1 MMAQEL
7 TELTNRIMEAARKE
21 AAEIAAQSREEAQRL
36 TTDYRKE
43 TTEKVNAIREE
54 YRHQGEEEAR
64 RLLREAELETKL
76 RLLQAK
82 QELIHDAFE
91 QALTTLAEMP
101 EAEKSALYKDLLLK
115 AVETGEEMIAVSA
128 AEKALWQK
136 IIPQVNKE
144 LVKNGRSGNLQLRP
158 EPAALRGGFLLIS
171 SNYEV
176 NASLESIVA
185 DLEERFFPEVAGIL
199 FS

>member
-1 MMAQEL
+1 MMAREL
-7 TELTNRIMEAARKE
+7 TELTNRIIESARKE

-36 TTDYRKE
+36 AADYRKE
-43 TTEKVNAIREE
+43 TTEKVKAIRED
-54 YRHQGEEEAR
+54 YRRRGEEEAR
-64 RLLREAELETKL
+64 RLVREAELETKL
-76 RLLQAK
+76 RLLQTK
-82 QELIHDAFE
+82 QEQIHDAFE
-91 QALTTLAEMP
+91 QALVTLTEMS
-101 EAEKSALYKDLLLK
+101 EAEKRSLYQDLLMA
-115 AVETGEEMIAVSA
+115 AVESGEETVAVSA
-128 AEKALWQK
+128 AEKDLWQK

-158 EPAALRGGFLLIS
+158 EPAAIRGGFLLIS
-171 SNYEV
+171 ANYEV

>member
-1 MMAQEL
+1 M
-7 TELTNRIMEAARKE
+7 
-21 AAEIAAQSREEAQRL
+21 
-36 TTDYRKE
+36 
-43 TTEKVNAIREE
+43 
-54 YRHQGEEEAR
+54 
-64 RLLREAELETKL
+64 
-76 RLLQAK
+76 
-82 QELIHDAFE
+82 
-91 QALTTLAEMP
+91 
-101 EAEKSALYKDLLLK
+101 
-115 AVETGEEMIAVSA
+115 ETGEETIAVSA
-128 AEKALWQK
+128 AEKALWQE

-158 EPAALRGGFLLIS
+158 EPATIRGGFLLIS

>member
-7 TELTNRIMEAARKE
+7 TELTSRIMEAAREE
-21 AAEIAAQSREEAQRL
+21 AAAIAAQSREEAQRL
-36 TTDYRKE
+36 AADFRKE

-54 YRHQGEEEAR
+54 YRRRGEEEAR
-64 RLLREAELETKL
+64 RLIREAELEAKL
-76 RLLQAK
+76 RLLQTK
-82 QELIHDAFE
+82 QELVHAAFE
-91 QALTTLAEMP
+91 QALDALTAMP
-101 EAEKSALYKDLLLK
+101 AAEKAALYQELLWA
-115 AVETGEEMIAVSA
+115 AVESGEETIAVSA
-128 AEKALWQK
+128 AERELWQK
-136 IIPQVNKE
+136 IIAQVNQE

-158 EPAALRGGFLLIS
+158 EPAAIRGGFLLLS

-185 DLEERFFPEVAGIL
+185 DLEDRFFPEVAGIL